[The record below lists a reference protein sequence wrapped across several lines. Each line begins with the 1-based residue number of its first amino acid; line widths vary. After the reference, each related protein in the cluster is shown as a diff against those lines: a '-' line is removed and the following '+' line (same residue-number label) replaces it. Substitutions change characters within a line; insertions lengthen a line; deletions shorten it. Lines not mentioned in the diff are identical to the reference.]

1 VTTTAVAPVLEA
13 PVASTSRLPV
23 GPYVVFVLLIGA
35 SIPWRSKTYYE
46 GGVDSVVLAKA
57 VLSLVALGLA
67 VIVTFR
73 RPVRPIRA
81 APLVF
86 LLCYLACT
94 MLGAWNT
101 GYLIPGGVIATRVL
115 LVAVTVIVL
124 SRVFSPYTLLG
135 SLVAAVGTFVAAGA
149 VTGIGSLAEGRLAG
163 GIPPLHPNEL
173 ASGSAVVML
182 YCLWRVSAG
191 QDTWVHLAAI
201 VGAGGVLAATGSRT
215 PLIAMAVASLIVV
228 FNAQAI
234 RMRTLVLGLA
244 LAPVALWMLAGT
256 DVVRSLLFRDE
267 TVERLSSL
275 SNRTIAWQA
284 ALAPKDSPWLTWFGG
299 GLQLKRIQV
308 PGQFWNV
315 QILDSSW
322 VSALVQAGMAGLV
335 VCVVWVLYSA
345 LTTLRSPA
353 RLRAL
358 QLTLLVYLTLRGF
371 LESGLFDASTSFILF
386 FTTVMVTP
394 VGSLAPPGPSATAE
408 QALAPDLVRKL

>member
-1 VTTTAVAPVLEA
+1 MTTTAAAPALEA
-13 PVASTSRLPV
+13 PVASRSRRPV
-23 GPYVVFVLLIGA
+23 GPYVVFILLIGA

-67 VIVTFR
+67 VLVTFG
-73 RPVRPIRA
+73 RPVRPLRA
-81 APLVF
+81 VPLIF

-94 MLGAWNT
+94 MFGAWNT
-101 GYLIPGGVIATRVL
+101 GYLIPGVVIATRVL
-115 LVAVTVIVL
+115 LLAVAVIVL
-124 SRVFSPYTLLG
+124 TRAYSPYTMLG
-135 SLVAAVGTFVAAGA
+135 SLVAAVGTFVAVGA
-149 VTGIGSLAEGRLAG
+149 ATGIGSLAEGRLAG
-163 GIPPLHPNEL
+163 GIPPLHPNEM

-191 QDTWVHLAAI
+191 QDTWVHLAVIAA
-201 VGAGGVLAATGSRT
+201 AGGVLVATGSRAA
-215 PLIAMAVASLIVV
+215 LVAMAVASLIVV
-228 FNAQAI
+228 LHTQAI

-256 DVVRSLLFRDE
+256 DLVRTLLFRDQ
-267 TVERLSSL
+267 TVERLSTL

-284 ALAPKDSPWLTWFGG
+284 ALAPQDSPWQTWFGG
-299 GLQLKRIQV
+299 GLQLKRIEV
-308 PGQFWNV
+308 PGQFWTV

-322 VSALVQAGMAGLV
+322 VSALVQAGRVGLV
-335 VCVVWVLYSA
+335 VCALWVLYSA

-358 QLTLLVYLTLRGF
+358 QLTLLLYLTLRGL

-394 VGSLAPPGPSATAE
+394 VGPLAPPGPTTTAD
-408 QALAPDLVRKL
+408 QGTGADVVRKR

>member
-1 VTTTAVAPVLEA
+1 MTTTAAAPALEA
-13 PVASTSRLPV
+13 PVASTSRPPV
-23 GPYVVFVLLIGA
+23 GPYVVFILLIGA

-46 GGVDSVVLAKA
+46 GGVDSIVLAKA

-67 VIVTFR
+67 VLVTFR
-73 RPVRPIRA
+73 RPVRPLRA
-81 APLVF
+81 APLIF

-124 SRVFSPYTLLG
+124 SRVLSPYTLLG
-135 SLVAAVGTFVAAGA
+135 SLVAAVGTFVAVGA
-149 VTGIGSLAEGRLAG
+149 STGIGSLAEGRLSG

-191 QDTWVHLAAI
+191 QETWVQVAAI
-201 VGAGGVLAATGSRT
+201 AGAGGVLVATGSRT
-215 PLIAMAVASLIVV
+215 PLVAMAVASVIVV
-228 FNAQAI
+228 LHVQAV

-244 LAPVALWMLAGT
+244 LAPVALWVLAGT
-256 DVVRSLLFRDE
+256 DLVRSLLFRDQ
-267 TVERLSSL
+267 TVERLSTL

-284 ALAPKDSPWLTWFGG
+284 ALAPQDSPWQTWFGG
-299 GLQLKRIQV
+299 GLQLKRIEV

-322 VSALVQAGMAGLV
+322 VSALVQAGMAGMV
-335 VCVVWVLYSA
+335 VCALWVLYSA

-386 FTTVMVTP
+386 FTTVIVTP
-394 VGSLAPPGPSATAE
+394 VGSLAPPGPTTTAD
-408 QALAPDLVRKL
+408 PDPD